1 MLKTTLRYAIPL
13 LLAASVTACSR
24 DADPVE
30 TASTEAS
37 PPASV
42 ETVPTPANTQDLKPL
57 VRSTAL
63 PAKMDCVR
71 EIGALAAAHRGG
83 PRRGFPENALETLEE
98 SYKRGTRIFE
108 IDIAESKDGV
118 LFLMHDVELDHTT
131 TGKGVAREMDWSD
144 LSTLNLTANG
154 EDTAFLIPTLRQ
166 TLDWAVANNAIV
178 ELDKKRSTEFAT
190 IIKAVRE
197 ADATNNVILITY
209 TYDQAED
216 VAELA
221 PDMMMTATVEDPS
234 DLEELIRRGVKL
246 ENLIAW
252 TGTSTPN
259 PGLWLDRKARGVEV
273 AFGTLGRRNERLD
286 DQYWADDDG
295 TEYNVLEN
303 NGVTMIA
310 TDYSDKVTRQLTND
324 DIAIKA
330 CGF

>member
-1 MLKTTLRYAIPL
+1 MRSQVVAP
-13 LLAASVTACSR
+13 
-24 DADPVE
+24 DA
-30 TASTEAS
+30 
-37 PPASV
+37 
-42 ETVPTPANTQDLKPL
+42 VPI
-57 VRSTAL
+57 VAL
-63 PAKMDCVR
+63 
-71 EIGALAAAHRGG
+71 
-83 PRRGFPENALETLEE
+83 
-98 SYKRGTRIFE
+98 
-108 IDIAESKDGV
+108 
-118 LFLMHDVELDHTT
+118 
-131 TGKGVAREMDWSD
+131 
-144 LSTLNLTANG
+144 
-154 EDTAFLIPTLRQ
+154 
-166 TLDWAVANNAIV
+166 ANNAIV

-259 PGLWLDRKARGVEV
+259 PGLWLDLKARGVEV